1 MNKPKANQCELHPG
15 LDCQPDIDALAS
27 IKEHLRVNLSPTYES
42 LFNQLH
48 GIPASEKG
56 Q

>member
-1 MNKPKANQCELHPG
+1 MNKSKANQCELHPG
-15 LDCQPDIDALAS
+15 LDCRPDAQALAS
-27 IKEHLRVNLSPTYES
+27 IKGHLRVNLSPTYDS

-48 GIPASEKG
+48 EQPSKVG